1 MPETA
6 HESRPHPLQ
15 GVKVVDL
22 GQIYN
27 GPYATFLMAMAGA
40 DVIKVEPREGESL
53 RVRGA
58 VGTGK
63 LPFAMLNS
71 NKRCIT
77 LNLKSQRGRGLL
89 IDLVRRADVLL
100 ENFAPDT
107 MERLGLPAELL
118 LAENP
123 RLIYASGSGY
133 GRSGPKRDYL
143 AMDLTVQAVAGIM
156 SVTGYPE
163 GPPLK
168 AGVALCD
175 FLGGVHL
182 YGAIVTALYEREKT
196 GCGRVVEVAMLEAAY
211 VTLAS
216 NLGLFH
222 GSGGK
227 APPRTGNRH
236 GGLSMAPYN
245 VYPAADGHVAI
256 IVVGEE
262 HWRQLLRA
270 MGRADLLDDPRFAD
284 NKARVAH
291 IAQVDAL
298 IENWTRGLPRER
310 IFELTKQF
318 RVPSAPVRDLV
329 EVVNDE
335 HMHGRGMLK
344 RIEHPE
350 LGPIVVP
357 TTAMRFHG
365 TPQMEIVPS
374 GRLGQYTAEVL
385 QAELGLDDAEIA
397 ALRRDQVI

>member
-1 MPETA
+1 MPDNASDT
-6 HESRPHPLQ
+6 RPYPLQ
-15 GVKVVDL
+15 GVKVLDL

-58 VGTGK
+58 LGTGK

-77 LNLKSQRGRGLL
+77 LNLKPARGREILL
-89 IDLVRRADVLL
+89 ALASRADVLL
-100 ENFAPDT
+100 ENFAPDA
-107 MERLGLPAELL
+107 MERLGLGPDVL
-118 LAENP
+118 LAANP

-133 GRSGPKRDYL
+133 GRSGPKRDDL
-143 AMDLTVQAVAGIM
+143 AMDLTVQAAAGIM
-156 SVTGYPE
+156 SVTGYPD

-182 YGAIVTALYEREKT
+182 YGAVVTALFERERT
-196 GCGRVVEVAMLEAAY
+196 GQGRVVEVAMQEAAY
-211 VTLAS
+211 ITLAS

-270 MGRADLLDDPRFAD
+270 MHCEDLLDDPRFAD
-284 NKARVAH
+284 NQARVAN
-291 IAQVDAL
+291 IQAVDAL
-298 IENWTRGLPRER
+298 IEGWTKALPRQR
-310 IFELTKQF
+310 IFEITREY

-350 LGPIVVP
+350 LGPIVAP

-365 TPQMEIVPS
+365 TPQMELVPS
-374 GRLGQYTAEVL
+374 APLGRHNDEVL
-385 QAELGLDDAEIA
+385 AVELGLDADQIA